1 MKSKFPYPIAFL
13 LPTLDVG
20 GAERVVLRTAAHID
34 RSRFTPTVVSFV
46 RGGGKLAKELAEAKV
61 PTVALYSGS
70 TPSFTHCIRLLGWLR
85 RHRPYVLLTYMS
97 RANVAGCIVR
107 KLRVVPNLICS
118 ERSALCESQ
127 LRLWLYKLTASWMD
141 GFTVNSEASR
151 DFWIEQLGIS
161 VEDVNVICNGVD
173 TSVFTPGKI
182 GGELVIGVL
191 ARLHHHN
198 GIDWLLDALK
208 EVETSIDKP
217 WACRIAG
224 EGPEAAALKEK
235 VRRLGLE
242 HRVQFLG
249 HVDEPNRFLSSVTIA
264 VHPARYSGMPNAVLE
279 AMSCGCPVVA
289 TAVGGTPEL
298 IDHGTTGWLVRPD
311 DPSGTAERLVDL
323 LLHPVTC
330 QKVGVAARKKVEN
343 KFSLEAMVSRTETV
357 LTDTIHR
364 VKDRL

>member
-1 MKSKFPYPIAFL
+1 MKRKFPYPIVFL

-34 RSRFTPTVVSFV
+34 RSRFSPTVVAFV
-46 RGGGKLAKELAEAKV
+46 RGGGKLADELAAAQV
-61 PTVALYSGS
+61 PTVALYDGQS
-70 TPSFTHCIRLLGWLR
+70 PSLWHCIRLLGWLR
-85 RHRPYVLLTYMS
+85 RHRPYVLLTYMF
-97 RANVAGCIVR
+97 RANVTGCIFR
-107 KLRVVPNLICS
+107 KLSVVPNLICS

-127 LRLWLYKLTASWMD
+127 LRLWLYKSTATWMD

-151 DFWIEQLGIS
+151 NFWVEQLGIS

-173 TSVFTPGKI
+173 TSVFTPGKL
-182 GGELVIGVL
+182 GEELVIGVL

-198 GIDWLLDALK
+198 GIDWLLEALK

-217 WACRIAG
+217 WVCRIAG

-235 VRRLGLE
+235 VWQLGLE
-242 HRVQFLG
+242 HRVRFLG
-249 HVDEPNRFLSSVTIA
+249 HVDEPNKFFGSATIA
-264 VHPARYSGMPNAVLE
+264 VHPARYSGMPNSVLE

-323 LLHPVTC
+323 LSRPATC
-330 QKVGVAARKKVEN
+330 QKVGVAARKKIEN
-343 KFSLEAMVSRTETV
+343 EFSLEAMVSRTEIV